1 MCIYISMS
9 IIEKVFKYEVTELP
23 VIKYEDEI
31 WFKAVVVATILK
43 YRNQRKAVRDHV
55 NPEDKK
61 KLSELMSK
69 SKRNESFRLKTDPL
83 ILKEMCI
90 YISMSIIEKVFKYE
104 ENEITV
110 IKCRD
115 KIWFRGKDIAKALG
129 YEKTRNAILKHVN
142 DDDKSILEDLR
153 RGPQIRA
160 PFNNEQGGSIFI
172 NESGLYSLIF
182 GSKLESAKVFKRW
195 VTSEVLPSI
204 RKTGRYDYCMNHKYS
219 NMLTFKIENE
229 TDLHVKVVSFLKKRY
244 THSLFSVTLGE
255 NQNTAFKRIDS
266 FKKGYLRG
274 SPDLI
279 INNLHKHYT
288 GFCIEFKSPKGNGV
302 LSPDQSMMLRQYQ
315 NNGFKILVSNDYD
328 QIIEQIIEYFR
339 DVRIN
344 LLLKLLSKKI
354 H

>member
-1 MCIYISMS
+1 
-9 IIEKVFKYEVTELP
+9 
-23 VIKYEDEI
+23 
-31 WFKAVVVATILK
+31 
-43 YRNQRKAVRDHV
+43 
-55 NPEDKK
+55 
-61 KLSELMSK
+61 MSK
-69 SKRNESFRLKTDPL
+69 SKRNESFRLKKNPL

-110 IKCRD
+110 IKCKD
-115 KIWFRGKDIAKALG
+115 EIWFRGKDIAKALG

-142 DDDKSILEDLR
+142 NDDKSILEDLR

-160 PFNNEQGGSIFI
+160 PFKNEQGGSIFI

-204 RKTGRYDYCMNHKYS
+204 RKTGRYNHKY
-219 NMLTFKIENE
+219 NNTLTFKIENE

-244 THSLFSVTLGE
+244 PHSLFTVTLGE
-255 NQNTAFKRIDS
+255 NQDTVHKRIDS

-288 GFCIEFKSPKGNGV
+288 GFCIEFKNPKGNGV

-315 NNGFKILVSNDYD
+315 NNGFKTLVSNDYD

-339 DVRIN
+339 DVRIKCSYCLRRFISSQSLRN
-344 LLLKLLSKKI
+344 HIEFFHKM
-354 H
+354 